1 MQRGRCKS
9 SRCIRGMQVVIPIRQ
24 FDMTTTVSARRL
36 LALTAL
42 LSLAIFNAYAATE
55 AVTKDGRHVI
65 LDDNGTWKLQTEKS
79 NELVDISLAHAT
91 PKSATSIARSG
102 FGVFLFAYDPNKWSV
117 EQHPLSETVEFMFRH
132 NNGSA
137 IVKVVTERVQMTLSG
152 LKELN
157 IGLMQKT
164 DPKAHIENETM
175 LTVNGNAG
183 LVLDNVGEAFGAK
196 WHIRRFLW
204 SGTQGSVQIIC
215 TEANNLY
222 EESAADINDLIAGFS
237 VVEPAKKL

>member
-1 MQRGRCKS
+1 
-9 SRCIRGMQVVIPIRQ
+9 
-24 FDMTTTVSARRL
+24 MTTTVSARL
-36 LALTAL
+36 LVPLAVLFSLTT
-42 LSLAIFNAYAATE
+42 LSVFAATE

-65 LDDNGTWKLQTEKS
+65 LDDNGTWKLQVEKT

-91 PKSATSIARSG
+91 PKSATSVARSG
-102 FGVFLFAYDPNKWSV
+102 FGVFLFGYDPNTWSV

-132 NNGSA
+132 KNGSA
-137 IVKVVTERVQMTLSG
+137 FVKVVTERVQMTLNG

-164 DPKAHIENETM
+164 DPKAHIENEAM
-175 LTVNGNAG
+175 LTVNGNTG

-204 SGTQGSVQIIC
+204 SGKQGSVQIIC
-215 TEANNLY
+215 SEANNLY

>member
-1 MQRGRCKS
+1 
-9 SRCIRGMQVVIPIRQ
+9 
-24 FDMTTTVSARRL
+24 MTQKLSHQLSIALATL
-36 LALTAL
+36 LAVTT
-42 LSLAIFNAYAATE
+42 LSAFAATE

-65 LDDNGTWKLQTEKS
+65 LDDNGTWKLQVEKT

-91 PKSATSIARSG
+91 PKSATSVARSG

-164 DPKAHIENETM
+164 DPKAHIENEAM
-175 LTVNGNAG
+175 LTVNGNTG

-204 SGTQGSVQIIC
+204 SGKQGSVQIIC